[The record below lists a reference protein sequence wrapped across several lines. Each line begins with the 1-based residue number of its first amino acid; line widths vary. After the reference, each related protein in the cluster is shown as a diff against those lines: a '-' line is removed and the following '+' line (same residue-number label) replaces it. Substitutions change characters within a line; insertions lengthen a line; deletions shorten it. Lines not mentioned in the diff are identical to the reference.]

1 MAVSCTNQEISG
13 ERSDYSQDS
22 KQEEFSDEGVGA
34 SSKAKLLTSE
44 DKKQQG
50 YPSGEYWLSYSDFPN
65 EAFYFIWLGY
75 F

>member
-13 ERSDYSQDS
+13 ERGDYSQDS

-34 SSKAKLLTSE
+34 SSKAKLMTSE

-50 YPSGEYWLSYSDFPN
+50 YPSGEY
-65 EAFYFIWLGY
+65 
-75 F
+75 